1 MCLDLLPDLLMWRP
15 HHVSPRLRWVSALSL
30 CVADPGVT
38 RRYRQRA
45 PLPLTAGLLRGAPG
59 EALGNLGQSR
69 AAISLGQPRA
79 RVDAGRSIDVFVYVL
94 HTRIYEEACKFRAKC
109 VHPGHSLQSSAHLV
123 RDCPQQISLF
133 PPIYLSSLLF
143 SFPGGDHLSIQPA
156 FSMGTFSLSSSSS
169 FRCQSYFR

>member
-69 AAISLGQPRA
+69 AAISLGRPRA

-94 HTRIYEEACKFRAKC
+94 HTRMRRPVNSGRNASTPAIHYNRRPTSFAIAPSKY
-109 VHPGHSLQSSAHLV
+109 
-123 RDCPQQISLF
+123 LF
-133 PPIYLSSLLF
+133 F
-143 SFPGGDHLSIQPA
+143 HLSMGWRAETHSYALGLRRWIR
-156 FSMGTFSLSSSSS
+156 FSPNNYTTL
-169 FRCQSYFR
+169 